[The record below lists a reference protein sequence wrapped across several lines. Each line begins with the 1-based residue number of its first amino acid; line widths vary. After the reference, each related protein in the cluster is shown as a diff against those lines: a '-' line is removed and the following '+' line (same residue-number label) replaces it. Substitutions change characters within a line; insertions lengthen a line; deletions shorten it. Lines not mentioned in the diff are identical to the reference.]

1 MSVQSGK
8 KFNHLHDLKKV
19 NPLLNEKKVHPPFPA
34 TKSLPHGIN
43 VHSLRCII
51 LNEDLDMNNE
61 S

>member
-1 MSVQSGK
+1 MI
-8 KFNHLHDLKKV
+8 LKKSI
-19 NPLLNEKKVHPPFPA
+19 PFLMKKKVHPPFPA